1 MDDFRSAWFDEPLSR
16 TALMRRL
23 AAAGVALGSAGAIA
37 EALDAAPAV
46 AGPLAA
52 PKRGGTLTVGV
63 GQVIEDIN
71 PISAGLY
78 RWLQLIALTVYEP
91 LVKYN
96 NAGQVVPVLAQSVQV
111 SKDFKSTIF
120 TLRRGVQFHNGQPLT
135 ADDVVNAIQIYND
148 PKKSTG
154 GGLGADVYAGVEK
167 LDEYRVRLMT
177 KKPYQAAKYIRWWF
191 IFPKNAVSELSKT
204 AVGTGPFKMQS
215 YTHGSGISVVRNANY
230 WQKNRPYLD
239 GINFR
244 FLADA
249 AAQIANL
256 RSGDVNYLHD
266 IPVNLIKQVTSK
278 NTKLISSGIF
288 FHWWDIQLFTPPL
301 NDARVRRA
309 LMYAFDKRKMNQV
322 AWAGRGTPTWN
333 PFIQTPYGI
342 KRTLVTNYDPEKAK
356 SMLKAAGASGI
367 EVPINVLRGS
377 VQGPLE
383 AAVMQQGF
391 QAAGVKASVKILDTA
406 TWQKEAYVD
415 RSHQGLIENYGT
427 LPFPFSLVGN
437 YMFFP
442 FSVPKKG
449 KPSTVPRTYNAL
461 QAAKAAVSEQKVRS
475 TLTQLQNAF
484 LNEVSVYHTFMSSNY
499 QVGPKKLHGLEV
511 TKIGDVRFNDAYLA

>member
-1 MDDFRSAWFDEPLSR
+1 MDDSLSAWFDEPLSR
-16 TALMRRL
+16 SELMCRL
-23 AAAGVALGSAGAIA
+23 AAAGVAVGSAGAIA
-37 EALDAAPAV
+37 EAFGAAPA
-46 AGPLAA
+46 AGATLAA

-71 PISAGLY
+71 PITAGLY

-135 ADDVVNAIQIYND
+135 ADDVVNAIQTYNN
-148 PKKSTG
+148 PKKSA

-167 LDEYRVRLMT
+167 LDEYRVRLRT
-177 KKPYQAAKYIRWWF
+177 KKPYQADKYIRWWF
-191 IFPKNAVSELSKT
+191 IFPKNAVNKLSKT
-204 AVGTGPFKMQS
+204 AVGTGPFKMKS
-215 YTHGSGISVVRNANY
+215 YTHGSGISVVRNENY

-244 FLADA
+244 FLSDA

-278 NTKLISSGIF
+278 KAKLINSGIF

-301 NDARVRRA
+301 NDVRVRRA
-309 LMYAFDKRKMNQV
+309 LLYAFDKQKMNQI

-333 PFIQTPYGI
+333 PFIQTPYAI
-342 KRTLVTNYDPEKAK
+342 KRTLTTKYDPERAK
-356 SMLKAAGASGI
+356 SMLEAAGASDI

-383 AAVMQQGF
+383 ANVIQQGF
-391 QAAGVKASVKILDTA
+391 EAAGVKASVKILDTA

-415 RSHQGLIENYGT
+415 RSHKGLIENYGT

-437 YMFFP
+437 YMFSP
-442 FSVPKKG
+442 FTMPKNG

-461 QAAKAAVSEQKVRS
+461 QAAKAAVSEQKVHA
-475 TLTQLQNAF
+475 TLVQLQNAF
-484 LNEVSVYHTFMSSNY
+484 LDEVSVYHSFMSSNY
-499 QVGPKKLHGLEV
+499 QVAPAKLYGLEV
-511 TKIGDVRFNDAYLA
+511 TKIGDVRFNDAYLG